1 MGAGPVH
8 KPASTLRLP
17 FSVCRTR
24 PMQNTFRPSSGRWSS
39 LLRRAG
45 VCAAAAVLS
54 ACATQIGT
62 DPASQ
67 APAFQIQNRLLLTP
81 ANGGKGIT
89 TAALQPGDIILSST
103 NGVTSI
109 GIRLVTVSPVSH
121 AALYLGNDEIAE
133 AVGSGIRTRKMADF
147 IADESTIV
155 AFRHPGVRADH
166 AETMRSFAQAHA
178 GKKYNVLGVVLQA
191 PFTLQRQYCELP
203 LVPSLVRD
211 ACIRGLAAIQLGVA
225 RNDRFFC
232 SQFVLA
238 AYQEAKLPLTTADP
252 LLVSPA
258 DLLHM
263 REGDVPSVR
272 IEQALQYVGHLK
284 AGPVATDV
292 EVASN

>member
-1 MGAGPVH
+1 MPY
-8 KPASTLRLP
+8 KPLFTDRWA
-17 FSVCRTR
+17 R
-24 PMQNTFRPSSGRWSS
+24 P
-39 LLRRAG
+39 LLLVYA
-45 VCAAAAVLS
+45 CAAMGLLS

-62 DPASQ
+62 DPTSGTR
-67 APAFQIQNRLLLTP
+67 AFQVQNRLLLTP
-81 ANGGKGIT
+81 ANGGKRIT
-89 TAALQPGDIILSST
+89 TAELLPGDIILSST
-103 NGVTSI
+103 NGVTSL
-109 GIRLVTVSPVSH
+109 GIRLLTVSPVSH
-121 AALYLGNDEIAE
+121 AALYLGNDDIAE
-133 AVGSGIRTRKMADF
+133 AVGAGIRTRKMADF

-155 AFRHPGVRADH
+155 AFRHPGVRAEH
-166 AETMRSFAQAHA
+166 ADTMRSFAQAHA

-238 AYQEAKLPLTTADP
+238 AYQEARLPLTTADP
-252 LLVSPA
+252 LLISPA

-272 IEQALQYVGHLK
+272 IAQSLQYVGHLK
-284 AGPVATDV
+284 SGPATTEV
-292 EVASN
+292 EVASK

>member
-1 MGAGPVH
+1 MPY
-8 KPASTLRLP
+8 KPLFTDRWARPLRL
-17 FSVCRTR
+17 VY
-24 PMQNTFRPSSGRWSS
+24 
-39 LLRRAG
+39 A
-45 VCAAAAVLS
+45 CAAMGLLS

-62 DPASQ
+62 DPTSGTR
-67 APAFQIQNRLLLTP
+67 AFQVQNRLLLTP
-81 ANGGKGIT
+81 ANGGKRIT
-89 TAALQPGDIILSST
+89 TAELLPGDIILSST
-103 NGVTSI
+103 NGVTSL
-109 GIRLVTVSPVSH
+109 GIRLLTVSPVSH
-121 AALYLGNDEIAE
+121 AALYLGNDDIAE
-133 AVGSGIRTRKMADF
+133 AVGAGIRTRKMADF

-155 AFRHPGVRADH
+155 AFRHPGVRAEH
-166 AETMRSFAQAHA
+166 ADTMRSFAQAHA

-238 AYQEAKLPLTTADP
+238 AYQGARLPLTTADP
-252 LLVSPA
+252 LLISPA

-272 IEQALQYVGHLK
+272 IAQSLQYVGHLK
-284 AGPVATDV
+284 SGPATTEV
-292 EVASN
+292 EVASK

>member
-1 MGAGPVH
+1 MSH
-8 KPASTLRLP
+8 KPFFSNRSFRLLCMA
-17 FSVCRTR
+17 SVC
-24 PMQNTFRPSSGRWSS
+24 
-39 LLRRAG
+39 
-45 VCAAAAVLS
+45 AVVGLLS
-54 ACATQIGT
+54 ACATGIGT
-62 DPASQ
+62 DHTSGTQ
-67 APAFQIQNRLLLTP
+67 AFQVQNRLLLTP
-81 ANGGKGIT
+81 ANGGQRIT
-89 TAALQPGDIILSST
+89 TAELLPGDIILSST
-103 NGVTSI
+103 NGVTSM
-109 GIRLVTVSPVSH
+109 GIRLLTVSPVSH
-121 AALYLGNDEIAE
+121 AALYLGNNDIAE
-133 AVGSGIRTRKMADF
+133 AVGAGIRTRKMADF

-155 AFRHPGVRADH
+155 AFRHPGVRTEHAD
-166 AETMRSFAQAHA
+166 TMRIFANTHA

-238 AYQEAKLPLTTADP
+238 AYQEARLPLTTADP

-272 IEQALQYVGHLK
+272 IAQSLQYVGHLK
-284 AGPVATDV
+284 SGPATTEV
-292 EVASN
+292 ELAIASK